1 MPRVAVRGIV
11 VPVMSIGPPAASS
24 TSPLQEEIAFQRA
37 TVSRLKREILGT
49 DRNSHRRYIR
59 DFQEEFSRLIEVAS
73 LDDLTIACYK
83 ADLVFIGDYHALSA
97 SQEFA
102 AWLVRDIAARSRE
115 VVLCLEMV
123 YGRNQRTLDRYMRG
137 EIGEAEFLKGIRYDV
152 DWGYDWVSFRRL
164 FDAARAHGLPVYG
177 IDCEPR
183 TGFRY
188 IRRRDAY
195 AASRL
200 ADIVERHPHA
210 RVVVVF
216 GESHLA
222 RNHLPGKVTERLKKK
237 GIEKRRVIVLQNLEE
252 VYWQLAERGMLPSDV
267 VSLGP
272 GRFCHFNAS
281 PIAKYEAYRGI
292 IELWNSDIEDDE
304 QVDLTSTVYSMI
316 DSILKFLAVDK
327 YTYRVHR
334 DGRYREFLVDV
345 YPEVYSGMEAADL
358 RRLLRG
364 NRFAAEEIDE
374 VMAHVER
381 NGSCYIP
388 RINAIVIGRFSMV
401 HAGEESGHF
410 ANLVLKGEI
419 YDAAPH
425 EMPRH
430 DLFYG
435 GVLEEALGFFGSKR
449 IDPSRNHFF
458 ETEFYQYY
466 RKDRKTIESKTTYS
480 YEDFTAIIDFILLHK
495 KFEQEYGSYD
505 EIPPAILDGIRGDP
519 GRANILIHELGY
531 FLGQQI
537 HDAYRAGI
545 LDRGAITTLFRRS
558 FRESGSALRAYF
570 DLVEKVRPVA
580 SGGPP
585 T

>member
-1 MPRVAVRGIV
+1 
-11 VPVMSIGPPAASS
+11 MSIGPSS
-24 TSPLQEEIAFQRA
+24 APSPSPLQEEIAFQRA
-37 TVSRLKREILGT
+37 TVARLKREILGT
-49 DRNSHRRYIR
+49 DRHSHRRYIR
-59 DFQEEFSRLIEVAS
+59 DFQDEFSRLVEVAS

-83 ADLVFIGDYHALSA
+83 ADLIFIGDYHALPD
-97 SQEFA
+97 SQAFA
-102 AWLVRDIAARSRE
+102 AWLIRDIAARSRE

-137 EIGEAEFLKGIRYDV
+137 EIGEAEFLKGIRYDL
-152 DWGYDWVSFRRL
+152 DWGYDWNSFRRL
-164 FDAARAHGLPVYG
+164 FDAAREHGLPVFG

-183 TGFRY
+183 TGFRQ

-200 ADIVERHPHA
+200 ADIVERHPQA

-222 RNHLPGKVTERLKKK
+222 RHHLPGRVTERLKRK
-237 GIEKRRVIVLQNLEE
+237 GIEKRRIIVLQNLEE
-252 VYWQLAERGMLPSDV
+252 IYWQLAERGLLPADV
-267 VSLGP
+267 VRLGP

-281 PIAKYEAYRGI
+281 PIAKYEAYRSI
-292 IELWNSDIEDDE
+292 IEAWNSDGEDDE

-316 DSILKFLAVDK
+316 DTILRFLAVDK
-327 YTYRVHR
+327 YTHCVRR
-334 DGRYREFLVDV
+334 NGRCREFLVDV
-345 YPEVYSGMEAADL
+345 YPEVYSGMDTAEL

-364 NRFAAEEIDE
+364 NQFGPEEIEE
-374 VMAHVER
+374 VMAHVGR

-388 RINAIVIGRFSMV
+388 RINAIFIGRFSMV
-401 HAGEESGHF
+401 HAGEEAAHF
-410 ANLVLKGEI
+410 VNLVLKREI
-419 YDAAPH
+419 YDAAPR

-435 GVLEEALGFFGSKR
+435 GVLEETLGFFGSKL

-466 RKDRKTIESKTTYS
+466 RKDRETIESNTPYS
-480 YEDFTAIIDFILLHK
+480 YEEFTAIIDFILLHK

-505 EIPPAILDGIRGDP
+505 EIPPALLEGIRADP
-519 GRANILIHELGY
+519 ARANVLIHELGY

-545 LDRGAITTLFRRS
+545 LDRVQIGALFRRS
-558 FRESGSALRAYF
+558 FRKSGSALSVYF

-585 T
+585 A